1 MHIIIFI
8 NFEPTKY
15 QIIFQG
21 LFKLIICRFTR
32 EKKCRYNLSRSPVVA
47 AKYKLSNYNK
57 VWFKDNN
64 RYLYYSYCF
73 FTFSIFPFFWFR
85 ITATNFI
92 LFFFQNTFIE
102 KEIYKRIMITYF
114 ISQSYNFQHKI
125 FFNDNHF
132 SISWKLKEKQAQSI
146 SQKSVLIKSVLMK
159 ENGVSVYLLKR
170 ESKNIFK
177 HSYFIRLC
185 H

>member
-21 LFKLIICRFTR
+21 LFKLIICRFTH

-47 AKYKLSNYNK
+47 AKFKLSNNNK

-85 ITATNFI
+85 ITATNCI
-92 LFFFQNTFIE
+92 YFF
-102 KEIYKRIMITYF
+102 
-114 ISQSYNFQHKI
+114 SKI
-125 FFNDNHF
+125 
-132 SISWKLKEKQAQSI
+132 
-146 SQKSVLIKSVLMK
+146 
-159 ENGVSVYLLKR
+159 YLLKR
-170 ESKNIFK
+170 KYIRRSWSHILYRKAIFFSIRYFSTFFRFRESWKKNK
-177 HSYFIRLC
+177 HKSFRKRCFDKFCIDERKWC
-185 H
+185 QCISTKKKKQVHF